1 MIWLRRVL
9 SIPLI
14 ILFVFTFVLV
24 LFLSH
29 VNGTVGSAGF
39 YNGQMRKAH
48 VYDWVYDNLTPAAL
62 DEAGVE
68 MPTDFPIDDAEL
80 KRDIVDVAK
89 QAFPPK
95 WLQGTFENATR
106 QIVPYVMG
114 EKNSFTI
121 TVAVQDRID
130 PMVEGINSVIDN
142 HTQEIYDYVTDELIV
157 PAVTDQLGLG
167 AALPYGI
174 TLTDEEISSFVA
186 QAMPQDWAVA
196 QFKSMIDSI
205 AAYMKGDVTYLNM
218 NVDLTDVKSRAATAL
233 TTLADQ
239 KLEAAFEG
247 LPTCTLAEFN
257 SVLATLPPDTLP
269 DCRPSGYSYADFKLA
284 LQNKLG
290 VTIAEAVDRDVI
302 DLIPNFFQFNDAQL
316 RESMGADMA
325 ESLDSAREFIVVDQG
340 RITDQ
345 DLRESDDGSNDA
357 EEEGFDKAR
366 HTIHTVRTWLW
377 ALWLIPILLLVA
389 IGFLCGRNWK
399 SRLLWALGVL
409 FVTSLILLI
418 VVGVARAV
426 APISERIV
434 DRPEGSD
441 STQVGI
447 VMADKADEIVHNAIN
462 TFIWGFEVKLILFIV
477 LAGLAIAGVIAW
489 AIVDRRRRQRLT
501 QYDPDSPP
509 A

>member
-29 VNGTVGSAGF
+29 LSGTVGSAGF

-62 DEAGVE
+62 DEAGLE
-68 MPTDFPIDDAEL
+68 MPTDFPIDNAEL
-80 KRDIVDVAK
+80 KRDIVAVAK

-114 EKNSFTI
+114 DKNSFTI

-130 PMVEGINSVIDN
+130 PMVEGINSVVDN

-174 TLTDEEISSFVA
+174 TLTDEEISDFVA

-205 AAYMKGDVTYLNM
+205 AAYMKGDVTNLNM
-218 NVDLTDVKSRAATAL
+218 NIDLTDVKSRAATAL

-239 KLEAAFEG
+239 KLEAAFNG

-257 SVLATLPPDTLP
+257 QVLATLPPDTLP
-269 DCRPSGYSYADFKLA
+269 SCRPSATPMTSSSSL

-290 VTIAEAVDRDVI
+290 HD
-302 DLIPNFFQFNDAQL
+302 
-316 RESMGADMA
+316 
-325 ESLDSAREFIVVDQG
+325 
-340 RITDQ
+340 
-345 DLRESDDGSNDA
+345 
-357 EEEGFDKAR
+357 
-366 HTIHTVRTWLW
+366 H
-377 ALWLIPILLLVA
+377 
-389 IGFLCGRNWK
+389 
-399 SRLLWALGVL
+399 
-409 FVTSLILLI
+409 
-418 VVGVARAV
+418 
-426 APISERIV
+426 
-434 DRPEGSD
+434 
-441 STQVGI
+441 
-447 VMADKADEIVHNAIN
+447 
-462 TFIWGFEVKLILFIV
+462 
-477 LAGLAIAGVIAW
+477 
-489 AIVDRRRRQRLT
+489 RR
-501 QYDPDSPP
+501 SG
-509 A
+509 

>member
-9 SIPLI
+9 AIPLI
-14 ILFVFTFVLV
+14 IIFVLIFILV
-24 LFLSH
+24 LFLTHLS
-29 VNGTVGSAGF
+29 GTVGSAGF

-62 DEAGVE
+62 DEAGIE
-68 MPTDFPIDDAEL
+68 MPTDFPIDTPEL
-80 KRDIVDVAK
+80 KGDIVVVAK
-89 QAFPPK
+89 QAFPPE
-95 WLQGTFENATR
+95 WLRLTFENATR
-106 QIVPYVMG
+106 QMVPYVMG
-114 EKNSFTI
+114 GKNSFTI
-121 TVAVQDRID
+121 TIAVQDRID
-130 PMVEGINSVIDN
+130 PMAEGINGVVDN

-157 PAVTDQLGLG
+157 PAVTEQLGLG

-174 TLTDEEISSFVA
+174 TLTDAEISDFVA

-196 QFKSMIDSI
+196 QFKSMIDSV
-205 AAYMKGDVTYLNM
+205 AAYLKGDVSNLNM
-218 NVDLTDVKSRAATAL
+218 NIDLTDVKSRAATAL

-239 KLEAAFEG
+239 KLETAFNG

-257 SVLATLPPDTLP
+257 AVLATLPPNTLP
-269 DCRPSGYSYADFKLA
+269 DCRPSTYSYADFKLA

-302 DLIPNFFQFNDAQL
+302 DLIPNSYQFNDAQL
-316 RESMGADMA
+316 RESLGADMA
-325 ESLDSAREFIVVDQG
+325 ESLDNARKFIVVDHGQ
-340 RITDQ
+340 ITQEDMGNA
-345 DLRESDDGSNDA
+345 SDRAD
-357 EEEGFDKAR
+357 FDNVR
-366 HTIHTVRTWLW
+366 HNIHTVRTWLW

-409 FVTSLILLI
+409 FVTSLILVI
-418 VVGVARAV
+418 VVAVARTLV
-426 APISERIV
+426 PDRIV
-434 DRPEGSD
+434 DRPED
-441 STQVGI
+441 AKQVGI

-477 LAGLAIAGVIAW
+477 LSGLAIAGVIAW
-489 AIVDRRRRQRLT
+489 AIVDRNRRRRLT
-501 QYDPDSPP
+501 QYDPEGPP

>member
-29 VNGTVGSAGF
+29 LSGTVGSAGF

-62 DEAGVE
+62 DEAGLE
-68 MPTDFPIDDAEL
+68 MPTDFPIDNADL
-80 KRDIVDVAK
+80 RKGIVDVAK

-114 EKNSFTI
+114 DKNSFTI

-130 PMVEGINSVIDN
+130 PMVEGINSVVDN
-142 HTQEIYDYVTDELIV
+142 HTQVIYDYVTDELIV

-174 TLTDEEISSFVA
+174 TLTDEEISGFVA
-186 QAMPQDWAVA
+186 QAMPPDWAVA
-196 QFKSMIDSI
+196 QFKSMIDNI

-218 NVDLTDVKSRAATAL
+218 NIDLAAVKSGAATFL

-345 DLRESDDGSNDA
+345 DLRKSNDGSNDA

-377 ALWLIPILLLVA
+377 TLWLIPVLLLVA

-409 FVTSLILLI
+409 CVASLVRVT
-418 VVGVARAV
+418 VVAVARTFV
-426 APISERIV
+426 PDRIV
-434 DRPEGSD
+434 PED
-441 STQVGI
+441 SEAEQVGI

-477 LAGLAIAGVIAW
+477 LSGLAIAGVIAW